1 MAQLSREQL
10 IELVTREV
18 FRVLG
23 EPEPPEPDPGSLP
36 KALAVGDAG
45 GLPALIYKKYRFLG
59 MESYTCPEAVSQ
71 YEAVFIT
78 SLSLTELADI
88 ALGRDTRAVQC
99 AVISALM
106 EGVPVYL
113 SESALTWRK
122 KKNKM
127 APGFYQMLEGYVRTL
142 QNFGVRLLDGKTAVD
157 KDGGRTSPLSGL
169 PDGLVTEDMA
179 RALVAKSPEP
189 VILIRRGTVLT
200 PSARDVFLHAG
211 KEIRIV

>member
-1 MAQLSREQL
+1 MAQLNREQL

-23 EPEPPEPDPGSLP
+23 EPEPPAPDISSLP
-36 KALAVGDAG
+36 KALVVGEAG
-45 GLPALIYKKYRFLG
+45 DLPALVCKKYRFLG
-59 MESYTCPEAVSQ
+59 MESYTCPESVSQ

-88 ALGRDTRAVQC
+88 ALGRDTRPVQC

-106 EGVPVYL
+106 EGAPVYL
-113 SESALTWRK
+113 SGSALSWRSR
-122 KKNKM
+122 KNKI

-142 QNFGVRLLDGKTAVD
+142 QNFGIRLLDGKTAVD

-169 PDGLVTEDMA
+169 PDGLVTEALA
-179 RALVAKSPEP
+179 RALVEKSPEP
-189 VILIRRGTVLT
+189 VILIRKGTVLT
-200 PSARDVFLHAG
+200 PSARDIFLHAG
-211 KEIRIV
+211 KEIQIV